1 MYCRLRVCKNIIQFM
16 STENFKRVF
25 LRITF
30 LSWAETV
37 LAQIF
42 TDRFKN
48 LIVHSKSLSAHTHV
62 EFFRDCLYF
71 LIYKQ
76 FCADFL
82 GQIWNFVFTGL

>member
-25 LRITF
+25 SRITF
-30 LSWAETV
+30 LSWAETE

-48 LIVHSKSLSAHTHV
+48 LTVHSKSFSAHTHV
-62 EFFRDCLYF
+62 GVFRNCLYF
-71 LIYKQ
+71 FIYKQ
-76 FCADFL
+76 FSADFL
-82 GQIWNFVFTGL
+82 GQIWNFFFKGL